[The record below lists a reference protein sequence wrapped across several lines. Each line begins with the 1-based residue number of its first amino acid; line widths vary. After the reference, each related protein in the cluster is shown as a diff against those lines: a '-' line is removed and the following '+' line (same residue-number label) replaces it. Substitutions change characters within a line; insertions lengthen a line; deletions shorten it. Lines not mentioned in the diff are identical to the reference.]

1 MKLPAQNLLLAAAV
15 VALAAAVPASA
26 QDTPAAPA
34 ADAPAATPE
43 AAPET
48 APSTETPAPA
58 APATPA
64 PTATGTADPAA
75 PEVME
80 VVRATFGDWEVRCA
94 PAGNECFM
102 YQLAKDA
109 GQNPVAEVSILKLP
123 AQAEATAGVTIVTP
137 LGTLL
142 PPGIG
147 LQINSGD
154 RRAYPFG
161 WCSPVGCFARFG
173 LDDPSLAALKRGKGA
188 KLSVASVGAPDRPIV
203 LDVSLKGFTAAYD
216 SLEIPVAPAA
226 ASTAPAAPA
235 AAPTIPAPTIPA
247 PQQ

>member
-15 VALAAAVPASA
+15 AALAAAMPASA

-34 ADAPAATPE
+34 ADAPAAAPE
-43 AAPET
+43 AAPGT
-48 APSTETPAPA
+48 APATEAPA
-58 APATPA
+58 AAEA
-64 PTATGTADPAA
+64 GTADPAA

-94 PAGNECFM
+94 PTGNDCFM

-147 LQINSGD
+147 LQVDSGD

-173 LDDPSLAALKRGKGA
+173 LDDPSLTAMKRGNGA

-203 LDVSLKGFTAAYD
+203 LDVSLKGFTAAYH
-216 SLEIPVAPAA
+216 SLEVPVLPAA
-226 ASTAPAAPA
+226 AAPAAPA
-235 AAPTIPAPTIPA
+235 APAPAPTIPAPTIPA

>member
-1 MKLPAQNLLLAAAV
+1 MKLPAQTLLLAAAV
-15 VALAAAVPASA
+15 VALAAAMPASA

-43 AAPET
+43 AAPGT
-48 APSTETPAPA
+48 APATDAPAPA
-58 APATPA
+58 APAAPA
-64 PTATGTADPAA
+64 ATGTADPAA

-94 PAGNECFM
+94 PTGNDCFM

-147 LQINSGD
+147 LQVDTGD

-173 LDDPSLAALKRGKGA
+173 LDDASLAALKRGKRA

-235 AAPTIPAPTIPA
+235 APAAAPTIPA

>member
-123 AQAEATAGVTIVTP
+123 AQAEATPGGYYGPTGFMEMKGQPGRAEIRPQARDAETARRLWSLSEQMTGV
-137 LGTLL
+137 
-142 PPGIG
+142 
-147 LQINSGD
+147 
-154 RRAYPFG
+154 AFG
-161 WCSPVGCFARFG
+161 
-173 LDDPSLAALKRGKGA
+173 
-188 KLSVASVGAPDRPIV
+188 
-203 LDVSLKGFTAAYD
+203 
-216 SLEIPVAPAA
+216 
-226 ASTAPAAPA
+226 
-235 AAPTIPAPTIPA
+235 
-247 PQQ
+247 

>member
-15 VALAAAVPASA
+15 VALAAAMPASA

-48 APSTETPAPA
+48 PASTDAPATTPA
-58 APATPA
+58 APAAAAPA
-64 PTATGTADPAA
+64 KDGTADPAA

-94 PAGNECFM
+94 PAGNDCFM

-147 LQINSGD
+147 LQIDTGE

-173 LDDPSLAALKRGKGA
+173 LDDTSLAALKRGKGA
-188 KLSVASVGAPDRPIV
+188 KLSVASVGAPERPIV

-216 SLEIPVAPAA
+216 SLEVPVVPAA
-226 ASTAPAAPA
+226 AAAPTAPAAPA
-235 AAPTIPAPTIPA
+235 AAPTIPAPKP
-247 PQQ
+247 